1 MLTSLDLHYCL
12 ERAWRFR
19 EWHWREFFPPT
30 ARVLIE
36 NQSADGNRLERVEST
51 AADFSAVAA
60 THRSGRDRYESC
72 FHIASNAGLVRL
84 ALSMSGGLKLS
95 TTTLESTLQ

>member
-36 NQSADGNRLERVEST
+36 NQSADGNWTKESYEGDSRFGNAYTT
-51 AADFSAVAA
+51 ATAV
-60 THRSGRDRYESC
+60 
-72 FHIASNAGLVRL
+72 I
-84 ALSMSGGLKLS
+84 ALSASKQLLPIF
-95 TTTLESTLQ
+95 QR